1 MTTHFGGRYNPP
13 LERTAAAVYFTCG
26 RASRVRRRG
35 RSTAFRYLSGNAVS
49 YRIEQDDSTKRRSFG
64 EYTYRIYDGD
74 RLIAK
79 YWHDHRGDE
88 HGIEFTDGRTE
99 DWPAEVAEFLE
110 SVADAKPASAARWLQ
125 EYLPGVRCIYAFQVL
140 NGTKSE
146 EDWSALHAV
155 RTAVQESVGGIMQ
168 ADGEGFS
175 NEEGCHILWQF
186 HDDVKGP
193 WWMAILQRGEWITFE
208 MELGNRQHREAFL
221 RGEMPPGVTAAR
233 PGE

>member
-1 MTTHFGGRYNPP
+1 MGHYIRILSPLDDVPPFSALADALEDAAPAAKLTIEEGDVDDWNQLLLAQSDDTAMACIERNP
-13 LERTAAAVYFTCG
+13 
-26 RASRVRRRG
+26 VR
-35 RSTAFRYLSGNAVS
+35 
-49 YRIEQDDSTKRRSFG
+49 QG
-64 EYTYRIYDGD
+64 ELG
-74 RLIAK
+74 A
-79 YWHDHRGDE
+79 
-88 HGIEFTDGRTE
+88 
-99 DWPAEVAEFLE
+99 AEVAEFLE

-146 EDWSALHAV
+146 EDWSALHTV

-221 RGEMPPGVTAAR
+221 RGEMPPGVMAAR